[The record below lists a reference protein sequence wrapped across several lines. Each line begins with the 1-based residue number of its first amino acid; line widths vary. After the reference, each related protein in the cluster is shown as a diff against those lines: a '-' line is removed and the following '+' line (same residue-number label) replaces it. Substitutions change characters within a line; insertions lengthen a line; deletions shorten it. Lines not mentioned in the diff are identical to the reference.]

1 MKEYKYVV
9 TRTTYETEIVT
20 VKADS
25 EYAADDM
32 VQEMIDTDAIN
43 FDDYTNSD
51 VDFNY
56 DVIDIKEVE
65 ED

>member
-9 TRTTYETEIVT
+9 TRTTFETEVVT
-20 VKADS
+20 VKAYS
-25 EYAADDM
+25 ESDADDM
-32 VQEMIDTDAIN
+32 IQEMIDTDAIN

-56 DVIDIKEVE
+56 DIIDVKEVE
-65 ED
+65 

>member
-9 TRTTYETEIVT
+9 TRTTYETEVVI

-25 EYAADDM
+25 EYDADNM

-56 DVIDIKEVE
+56 DIIDIKEVE
-65 ED
+65 